1 MRVLALDP
9 GYDRLGVAVLERVNG
24 KETVVFSDCITSD
37 KSKESYERLF
47 EIGGAVKDLLAE
59 YTPEA
64 CALETLFF
72 SRNKTTALMVSEVR
86 GIIMY
91 LAQESGC
98 EVFEYNPQSI
108 KVATTGYGKSDKKA
122 VTDMV
127 HMLAEGVP
135 KDALDDEYDAIAV
148 GITHLATHR

>member
-24 KETVVFSDCITSD
+24 KDTVLFSDCITSNTA
-37 KSKESYERLF
+37 KEPHERLF
-47 EIGGAVKDLLAE
+47 EIGVQLKKVLE
-59 YTPEA
+59 EHTPDA

-72 SRNKTTALMVSEVR
+72 SKNKTTALMVAEVR

-91 LAQESGC
+91 LAQEAGC
-98 EVFEYNPQSI
+98 TVFEYNPQTI

-127 HMLAEGVP
+127 HLLAQGVP
-135 KDALDDEYDAIAV
+135 KSALDDEYDAIAV
-148 GITHLATHR
+148 GITHLATVR